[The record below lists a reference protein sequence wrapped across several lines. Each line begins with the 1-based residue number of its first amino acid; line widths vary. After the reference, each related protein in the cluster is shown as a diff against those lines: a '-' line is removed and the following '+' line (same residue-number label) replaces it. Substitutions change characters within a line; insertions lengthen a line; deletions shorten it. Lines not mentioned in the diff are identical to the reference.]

1 MKDELLGFVVGPIQ
15 TNCYAYCSEGHC
27 LVVDAGFSGA
37 ALAERLAD
45 VQVDLVVSTH
55 GHGDHTGGVKELCEA
70 TGAPICTFF
79 EGC

>member
-37 ALAERLAD
+37 AAAFSRAALRCSA
-45 VQVDLVVSTH
+45 VSS
-55 GHGDHTGGVKELCEA
+55 GRAMFPPNIDM
-70 TGAPICTFF
+70 FF
-79 EGC
+79 FG